1 MSFYNVNPREDA
13 EKDVRLQK
21 KSLHIEGEFNSKKYY
36 VKNKSVR
43 QMRNWAFVLVI
54 VGFLILIGVMNFDYV
69 DDKFALALSVYSI
82 LLSGVIF
89 FVSFNINYTEHQKE
103 AYDFYYDKL
112 LEEINKNSD
121 TKEASKNQ

>member
-43 QMRNWAFVLVI
+43 RMRNWAFVLVI

-121 TKEASKNQ
+121 AKEVSKNQ